1 MDQRKQRE
9 IASKGGQAAHQ
20 KGTAHEFNSEE
31 ARAAGR
37 KGGETVSANRA
48 HMSAIG
54 RKGGESSHNGVQ
66 RTRNIG
72 MPNRENGGAANGHNG
87 DPSNDKPQRSE
98 VNVSFHD
105 GENGMMKNE
114 SGDQQNEPTQYGH
127 RDD

>member
-37 KGGETVSANRA
+37 KGGEAVSANRA

-54 RKGGESSHNGVQ
+54 RKGGESSHNSV
-66 RTRNIG
+66 RNIETHSG
-72 MPNRENGGAANGHNG
+72 QNGGAANGHS
-87 DPSNDKPQRSE
+87 DDRRNDQSQGSDAI
-98 VNVSFHD
+98 VTSSD
-105 GENGMMKNE
+105 GENGAMKNDG
-114 SGDQQNEPTQYGH
+114 GDRRDEPNQYGH

>member
-37 KGGETVSANRA
+37 KGGEAVSANRA

-54 RKGGESSHNGVQ
+54 RKGGESSHNSA
-66 RTRNIG
+66 RNIG
-72 MPNRENGGAANGHNG
+72 THSGQNGGVANGHSNG
-87 DPSNDKPQRSE
+87 DTRNDQSQSNDAIATS
-98 VNVSFHD
+98 SD
-105 GENGMMKNE
+105 GENGAMNNQNGDHRDE
-114 SGDQQNEPTQYGH
+114 SNQYGH

>member
-1 MDQRKQRE
+1 MMIKPTKKPQGGMSVRE
-9 IASKGGQAAHQ
+9 
-20 KGTAHEFNSEE
+20 
-31 ARAAGR
+31 AGR
-37 KGGETVSANRA
+37 KGGQTVKARYGSEFYE
-48 HMSAIG
+48 SIG